1 MANAH
6 LPKLSFIHIYL
17 LWCLLQA
24 YENTSIGTLNLS
36 VDFDWWFMIIQL
48 IYLSCDIPSNRRNDL
63 HHNFPMVVLTVPTIL
78 VRSQYCSFQR
88 SPPKQYTAVSNNNR
102 EWLLASLPQL
112 GKIVGKLRSICNVSD
127 QTCENEKY
135 REIGI

>member
-1 MANAH
+1 MITYKSILLFWQMLICRNYH
-6 LPKLSFIHIYL
+6 SYIYTSYD
-17 LWCLLQA
+17 A
-24 YENTSIGTLNLS
+24 YFRREYFHRDTKSKF

-127 QTCENEKY
+127 QTCE
-135 REIGI
+135 